1 MGEQKIKETIKP
13 RMQDEL
19 PFEIELYAR
28 DGQVANRALELLGKT
43 PEVRLFMRERHE
55 LTYRDGGLVQTQ
67 DAPQGDRIGSSGR
80 PRQAL
85 CDRIEGDRGQGE
97 EGEVTMH

>member
-1 MGEQKIKETIKP
+1 
-13 RMQDEL
+13 
-19 PFEIELYAR
+19 
-28 DGQVANRALELLGKT
+28 LGKT

-80 PRQAL
+80 PR
-85 CDRIEGDRGQGE
+85 
-97 EGEVTMH
+97 

>member
-43 PEVRLFMRERHE
+43 PEVRRPGSDPRC
-55 LTYRDGGLVQTQ
+55 
-67 DAPQGDRIGSSGR
+67 PQGDRIGSSGR
-80 PRQAL
+80 PHQAL
-85 CDRIEGDRGQGE
+85 CDRIEGDRGRGE